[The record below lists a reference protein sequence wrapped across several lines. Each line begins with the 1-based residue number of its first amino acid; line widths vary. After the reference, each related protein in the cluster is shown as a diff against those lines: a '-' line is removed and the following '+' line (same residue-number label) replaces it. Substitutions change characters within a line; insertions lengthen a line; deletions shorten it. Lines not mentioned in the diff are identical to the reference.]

1 LRSVLDIE
9 NISFGYSK
17 DILLFNDFSLT
28 LNVGEIKAIVGP
40 SGVGK
45 STLFELILGHR
56 KSHTGSIRA
65 LSLSQVFQDPY
76 SSFHPT
82 YTIRDQISE
91 VTSMEGYNVLLE
103 QMGLEESHLDT
114 LPHKLS
120 GGQLQRCSILRALL
134 MKPKLLLLDEPT
146 SALDNL
152 NQLDI
157 MKLIV
162 EYIDGMGV
170 LLITHDGDL
179 ARWCADEII
188 TLGNV
193 ETDNSPI
200 LPLILSQRD

>member
-1 LRSVLDIE
+1 MKTILDIQ
-9 NISFGYSK
+9 NISFGYLK
-17 DILLFNDFSLT
+17 DILLFENFSLS
-28 LNVGEIKAIVGP
+28 LKQGEIKAIVGP

-56 KSHTGSIRA
+56 KPSSGSIQKA
-65 LSLSQVFQDPY
+65 PLSQVFQDPY

-82 YTIRDQISE
+82 YTIRHQILE
-91 VTSMEGYNVLLE
+91 VASMGGYEPLLA
-103 QMGLEESHLDT
+103 QMGLNETHLDS
-114 LPHKLS
+114 LPHRLS

-134 MKPKLLLLDEPT
+134 MKPTLLLLDEPT

-157 MKLIV
+157 MKLVVDHIG
-162 EYIDGMGV
+162 DMGV

-188 TLGNV
+188 ELV
-193 ETDNSPI
+193 
-200 LPLILSQRD
+200 